1 MVEPIGGAG
10 ILPPPDSKEG
20 RPMKKVRVALLALLS
35 VAVFAAPAAAAPPGQ
50 GLESFELDCDGTTVT
65 ATVSAGASF
74 WIGDQHY
81 VLTSFTGTFTPE
93 EGTPETFTKTYGQ
106 RTGLAGSEI
115 TCSVTFVEPGEG
127 TFAITAT
134 AVAVPPSG

>member
-1 MVEPIGGAG
+1 LAALGYSRRLTAKRGEPV
-10 ILPPPDSKEG
+10 
-20 RPMKKVRVALLALLS
+20 KKVRVALLALLS

-50 GLESFELDCDGTTVT
+50 GLESFELTCDGTTVT
-65 ATVSAGASF
+65 ATTSSGASF

-93 EGTPETFTKTYGQ
+93 DGTPETFTQTFGEK
-106 RTGLAGSEI
+106 TGLAGSEI
-115 TCSVTFVEPGEG
+115 TCSATFVEPGVG

-134 AVAVPPSG
+134 GVAVPPSG

>member
-1 MVEPIGGAG
+1 
-10 ILPPPDSKEG
+10 
-20 RPMKKVRVALLALLS
+20 MKKVRVALLALLS

-65 ATVSAGASF
+65 ATTSSGASF

-93 EGTPETFTKTYGQ
+93 GGGTPETFTQTFGEKA
-106 RTGLAGSEI
+106 GLAGSEI
-115 TCSVTFVEPGEG
+115 TCNATFVEPGEG
-127 TFAITAT
+127 TFALTAT
-134 AVAVPPSG
+134 GVAVPPSG